1 MNIMKFR
8 PLFFVLSFFLLAS
21 SIFSIIF
28 WGFKWSV
35 DFSGGSSWQISLP
48 SKPSTEK
55 VKEIFTKNQLE
66 IISLATNE
74 DKYTLKFGNISTDQ
88 KEKLTSELN
97 TLDPKFTNLQ
107 FETLGPILGRE
118 LLIKTLWA
126 IILSSLS
133 LLIFIGSRFKDIS
146 FGASAVLAMLHDAI
160 ILIGS
165 FSILGHFFGAELD
178 ALFVTALLTTL
189 SASVHD
195 TVVTFDRIRELKSLS
210 FKLDWVELAN
220 KAISEVIVRSIN
232 NSMTIIFM
240 LTALVVLGGA
250 STRWFAM
257 ALLIGVVCG
266 TYSST
271 AVAIPLMLLT
281 KKKRN
286 DRK

>member
-1 MNIMKFR
+1 MNLMKFR
-8 PLFFVLSFFLLAS
+8 PLFFVLSLFLLAS
-21 SIFSIIF
+21 SILSIIF

-55 VKEIFTKNQLE
+55 IKEIFTKNQLE
-66 IISLATNE
+66 IISLAANE

-88 KEKLTSELN
+88 KEKLTSELM
-97 TLDPKFTNLQ
+97 TLDPQFINLQ

-220 KAISEVIVRSIN
+220 KAVSEVIVRSIN

-250 STRWFAM
+250 STRWFAT

-281 KKKRN
+281 KRPKR
-286 DRK
+286 K

>member
-8 PLFFVLSFFLLAS
+8 PLFLIISSLLILG

-28 WGFKWSV
+28 WKFQWSV

-48 SKPSTEK
+48 SKPSTDSI
-55 VKEIFTKNQLE
+55 KEIFTKNQIDL
-66 IISLATNE
+66 ISIGNND
-74 DKYTLKFGNISTDQ
+74 DKYNLKFANIFPDQ
-88 KEKLTSELN
+88 KEQLTQSLKA
-97 TLDPKFTNLQ
+97 LDSNLVDLQ
-107 FETLGPILGRE
+107 FETLGPILGKE
-118 LLIKTLWA
+118 LLKKTIFA

-133 LLIFIGSRFKDIS
+133 LLFFIGSRFKDIS
-146 FGASAVLAMLHDAI
+146 FGASAVLAMLHDAV

-165 FSILGHFFGAELD
+165 FSILGHFFGAEVD

-210 FKLDWVELAN
+210 FKLDWVELSN
-220 KAISEVIVRSIN
+220 KAVSEVIVRSIN

-240 LTALVVLGGA
+240 LLSLVVLGGD
-250 STRWFAM
+250 STRWFAT

-271 AVAIPLMLLT
+271 AVAIPLMLLSKR
-281 KKKRN
+281 KKN

>member
-8 PLFFVLSFFLLAS
+8 PLFFIFSTFLILA

-28 WGFKWSV
+28 WGFKPSV
-35 DFSGGSSWQISLP
+35 DFSGGTSWQVSLP
-48 SKPSTEK
+48 SKPNTTSLK
-55 VKEIFTKNQLE
+55 DIFTKNQLE
-66 IISLATNE
+66 LTTISINQDRYDLRFANISSEQKILLATS
-74 DKYTLKFGNISTDQ
+74 LKN
-88 KEKLTSELN
+88 
-97 TLDPKFTNLQ
+97 LDPNFVDLQ
-107 FETLGPILGRE
+107 FETLSATISNE
-118 LLIKTLWA
+118 LMTKTIWA

-133 LLIFIGSRFKDIS
+133 LLLFIGSRFKDLS
-146 FGASAVLAMLHDAI
+146 FGASAVLAMFHDAI

-165 FSILGHFFGAELD
+165 FSILGHFFGAEVD

-210 FKLDWVELAN
+210 FKLDWVELSN
-220 KAISEVIVRSIN
+220 KAVSEVIVRSIN

-240 LTALVVLGGA
+240 LLALVVLGGD
-250 STRWFAM
+250 STRWFAT

-281 KKKRN
+281 KRQKK
-286 DRK
+286 

>member
-8 PLFFVLSFFLLAS
+8 PLFLIISSFMLLAS
-21 SIFSIIF
+21 ISSIIF
-28 WGFKWSV
+28 WGFKPSV
-35 DFSGGSSWQISLP
+35 DFSGGSSWQVSLP
-48 SKPSTEK
+48 SKPSTA
-55 VKEIFTKNQLE
+55 TLKNVFSENKLE
-66 IISLATNE
+66 LMTVSTNQ
-74 DKYTLKFGNISTDQ
+74 DKYDLRFGTISNDQ
-88 KEKLTSELN
+88 KELLSLSLKKLDS
-97 TLDPKFTNLQ
+97 KFVDLQ
-107 FETLGPILGRE
+107 FETLSATLSQE
-118 LLIKTLWA
+118 LMKKTVWA

-133 LLIFIGSRFKDIS
+133 LLLFIGSRFKDLS
-146 FGASAVLAMLHDAI
+146 FGASAVLAMFHDAL

-165 FSILGHFFGAELD
+165 FSILGHFFGAEVD

-220 KAISEVIVRSIN
+220 KAVSEVIVRSIN

-240 LTALVVLGGA
+240 LLALVILGGS
-250 STRWFAM
+250 STHWFAT

-281 KKKRN
+281 KRPKIKK
-286 DRK
+286 

>member
-8 PLFFVLSFFLLAS
+8 PLFLIISSLLILG

-28 WGFKWSV
+28 WKFQWSV

-48 SKPSTEK
+48 SKPSTDSI
-55 VKEIFTKNQLE
+55 KEIFSKSE
-66 IISLATNE
+66 IDLISVGNND
-74 DKYTLKFGNISTDQ
+74 DKYNLKFPNIFPDQ
-88 KEKLTSELN
+88 KEQLTQSLK
-97 TLDPKFTNLQ
+97 TLDPNLVDLQ
-107 FETLGPILGRE
+107 FETLGPILGKE
-118 LLIKTLWA
+118 LLKKTIFA

-133 LLIFIGSRFKDIS
+133 LLLFIGSRFKDIS
-146 FGASAVLAMLHDAI
+146 FGASAVLAMFHDAL

-165 FSILGHFFGAELD
+165 FSVLGHFFGAEVD

-210 FKLDWVELAN
+210 FRLDWVELSN
-220 KAISEVIVRSIN
+220 KAVSEVIVRSIN

-240 LTALVVLGGA
+240 LLALVVLGGA
-250 STRWFAM
+250 STRWFAT

-271 AVAIPLMLLT
+271 AVAIPLMLLSKR
-281 KKKRN
+281 KKN